1 MIFVYLIS
9 LIHSYFFHYFIS
21 VGQDQKQLDNLET
34 HSQSKNMEK
43 GKADVDN
50 DVNVVNTFSQIPRKT
65 LIVIETH
72 IKVIKQKYPGAV
84 SSKSVKDKELERK
97 KEQKRK
103 PGEGLMQ
110 VLTILLIL
118 KTLLVYSC

>member
-1 MIFVYLIS
+1 MENILI
-9 LIHSYFFHYFIS
+9 
-21 VGQDQKQLDNLET
+21 
-34 HSQSKNMEK
+34 
-43 GKADVDN
+43 
-50 DVNVVNTFSQIPRKT
+50 
-65 LIVIETH
+65 IETH